1 MEDFA
6 RGADRGGKNYLHKS
20 STLAKI
26 LKNKNT
32 NHMKQ
37 IKVKVIT
44 NAKKNEVV
52 EGEGMFK
59 VYVNAPPVDGKANK
73 AIIEVLAEYFKVRKS
88 NVKIIRGE
96 KSKQKIIEINAGGD

>member
-1 MEDFA
+1 M
-6 RGADRGGKNYLHKS
+6 GISQGGDRGDKNYLYKS

-32 NHMKQ
+32 KHMKQ
-37 IKVKVIT
+37 IKIRVIT

-59 VYVNAPPVDGKANK
+59 VYVNAPPVGGKANK
-73 AIIEVLAEYFKVRKS
+73 TLIEVLAEYFKVRKS

-96 KSKQKIIEINAGGD
+96 KSKEKVIEIDTGGD